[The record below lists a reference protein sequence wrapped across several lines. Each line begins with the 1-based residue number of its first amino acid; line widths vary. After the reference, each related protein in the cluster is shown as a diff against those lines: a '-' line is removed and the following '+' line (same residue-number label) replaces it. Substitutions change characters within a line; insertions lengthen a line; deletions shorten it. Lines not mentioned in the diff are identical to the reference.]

1 MHKDKDKKNLLNRLK
16 RAEGQLRG
24 VQKMLEEDRD
34 CMDIVT
40 QLTAIRSSVDR
51 IMGIVMVENLKECLT
66 SNNGD
71 SEIQNQR
78 LEQAVSM
85 IIKK

>member
-1 MHKDKDKKNLLNRLK
+1 MHKDNNKKNLLNRLK

-51 IMGIVMVENLKECLT
+51 IMGIIMVENLKECLT
-66 SNNGD
+66 TGDKD
-71 SEIQNQR
+71 SEKQNQR
-78 LEQAVSM
+78 LEQAISM